1 MRNLLKLTLVLL
13 VAAILHQ
20 MIYLSGV
27 VSLVDFNIFDVMSN
41 QQSDSST
48 PHFESIVVVEI
59 DEKSLQNFG
68 QWPWPRII
76 LAKVLQEILVQKPAA
91 VGIDIFFPESDR
103 TSPIHL
109 KNFYKTV
116 LDIDVQM
123 DGFPLRL
130 EDHDLILASVLAS
143 GPTVL
148 PLFSSQQG
156 ESSLDCPLPT
166 ASLLPIPKG
175 LDIPDSPHL
184 LCNTQLLQ
192 QAAQGFGFINSST
205 DSDGTFRRQGLLV
218 QHKNQ
223 GLPSLALAM
232 LAQVDPDIKILPP
245 EKPLSPIKISFAN
258 KTISINQR
266 GEILNFSYKKESFKR
281 ISASTLVSGDI
292 PIDFFTGK
300 MVLVGASAAGLY
312 DQYRTPHGDIL
323 PGVFIHASLLAN
335 ILHGKGIYQPEMT
348 KKIALALSY
357 LLSTVVIFLV
367 IKRNYLSSWGV
378 YLSFSSISLL
388 LAWFLL
394 KRGLYVSLGYFLTPF
409 SFLFFLISLFFAV
422 LHYIERKR
430 FLEDLDHAHSA
441 TIDSMTMVAESRDV
455 ETGAHIIRTK
465 EYVVMLAQ
473 TLFFH
478 GYHKSELT
486 PHLIDLLHR
495 AAPLHDIGKVGI
507 PDSILCKPG
516 SLTKEEF
523 EIMKTHV
530 NIGHSIIENAIHSY
544 NKTNEFL
551 TIASNIAYSH
561 HEHWDGSGYPLGLK
575 GEDIPL
581 EGRLMALA
589 DVYDA
594 LISPRCY
601 KSAIS
606 YTEAEQMII
615 EKSGSHF
622 DPIVVQAFNEKREEF
637 RKVAQKN
644 QEEDNPEIPILSPAK
659 IP

>member
-1 MRNLLKLTLVLL
+1 LTLVLL

-266 GEILNFSYKKESFKR
+266 GEILNFC
-281 ISASTLVSGDI
+281 
-292 PIDFFTGK
+292 
-300 MVLVGASAAGLY
+300 
-312 DQYRTPHGDIL
+312 
-323 PGVFIHASLLAN
+323 VFIHASLLAN

-544 NKTNEFL
+544 NKKMPFTA
-551 TIASNIAYSH
+551 TIRPMN
-561 HEHWDGSGYPLGLK
+561 
-575 GEDIPL
+575 
-581 EGRLMALA
+581 
-589 DVYDA
+589 
-594 LISPRCY
+594 
-601 KSAIS
+601 
-606 YTEAEQMII
+606 
-615 EKSGSHF
+615 F
-622 DPIVVQAFNEKREEF
+622 
-637 RKVAQKN
+637 
-644 QEEDNPEIPILSPAK
+644 
-659 IP
+659 